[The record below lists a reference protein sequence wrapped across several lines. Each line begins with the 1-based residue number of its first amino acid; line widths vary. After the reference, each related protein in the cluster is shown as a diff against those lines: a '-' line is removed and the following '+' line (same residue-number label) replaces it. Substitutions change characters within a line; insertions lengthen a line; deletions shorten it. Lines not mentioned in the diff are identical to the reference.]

1 MGPIEDFAN
10 PSSLDHDAAT
20 NYGLLAHAVDDVR
33 VGQQKPVV
41 SHGPHVTSRA
51 RAGNPSHSGICARG
65 TPSTAIISGTA
76 GAVTE
81 SPSGRNSATGMLGS
95 SVRSG
100 VCRVARVRDVLS
112 ALV

>member
-10 PSSLDHDAAT
+10 PSSVDHDAAT

-33 VGQQKPVV
+33 VGQQKPAL
-41 SHGPHVTSRA
+41 SQGPHVTSRA

-81 SPSGRNSATGMLGS
+81 SPRQELRDGDVGFLGS
-95 SVRSG
+95 LRGLPCSTG
-100 VCRVARVRDVLS
+100 PGCALS
-112 ALV
+112 AR